1 MKSFLTFL
9 LFIFIS
15 FGSIA
20 QNAFDKRTHSAKK
33 PDNGNKV
40 GNAQTVF
47 GKTNSTASIAGEFP
61 VKYRLKKEFLN
72 FDLEWDETGQ
82 CAISII
88 PKYIKKIE
96 TTNQSLGQYK
106 LMEGVMIQLEEIKK
120 LLQLNDPRKELLLT
134 SYLEDELGFT
144 HLKFQQLFEGIH
156 VNGGQITVHV
166 KENVIQSITNR
177 LYPTS
182 VLTNVNFMD
191 PAAVVKI
198 VLEDIP
204 FIKLD
209 PLGEEILGNKR
220 ITNQRVIVQFD
231 RNSRKVTCC
240 YKIEYRPN
248 LLDWWEY
255 FIEAGT
261 GKIISKVNKTCS
273 IDGPRTASAS
283 DLNAVNRTINTYQIG
298 SNFYLLD
305 ASKSMFNSSASLLPN
320 KGVGVIWTLDAN
332 FQSGSSLF
340 NITSTNNSWS
350 SKAGVSAHFNASV
363 AFDYFKNVHGRN
375 SINGNGGNV
384 VSIVNV
390 NDQNGNKLDNAYWN
404 GEMMF
409 YGNGNTAFTPLAGS
423 LDVGGHE
430 MTHGVVQ
437 NTANLEYK
445 AQPGAINES
454 MADVFGSLLDRNDWQ
469 IGEDITKTSYI
480 PSGALRDLSDPHN
493 GRNNLNQ
500 AGFQPKHMNE
510 YYTGT
515 QDNEG
520 VHINSGIPNH
530 AYFLIANSSVGKD
543 KAEKIYYRA
552 LTVYLTSQSQFVD
565 LRRAVIKSAE
575 DLFGNGSSEASSAIN
590 AFNTVGIFGYNGTG
604 GGGSTGN
611 GNGEVILSANPGTES
626 ILSYNTDLGFVGTFY
641 STNTSGSSF
650 VKKSETPA
658 KRKASITDKGD
669 LAYFVAE
676 DDSRIKGFSLSG
688 TPNESFVSAV
698 GDEFDNVA
706 ISKDG
711 KRMAAVTT
719 LMDSSIYVYDFT
731 LAKWT
736 QFRLYNPTFSEGINT
751 GGVLFADGLEWDY
764 SGQFVVYDAK
774 NLIEGSFGEDIS
786 WWDVGIIQVWDN
798 VKNTWGDGTVK
809 KLFNQLPE
817 NISIGNPTF
826 AKNTGNII
834 AFDVI
839 DTDDD
844 TYSIFGK
851 NTVTGKSDEIT
862 TATMIGYPNYSNK
875 DDQLIYDAKNTSGTE
890 VLAIID
896 LGADKITGSG
906 SPSVLI
912 SDAKW
917 GTWYAQGN
925 RSLLSGAKD
934 ILNFGFPN
942 LPGQPNGNFSGT
954 TITIDLPAGT
964 NVSQLVPT
972 FTLSFLANG
981 TISGVSQV
989 SGVSAVNFSNPV
1001 VYTIKAEDGSTKNYT
1016 IRINFISGVKTI
1028 SKSPIILYPNP
1039 AKDILNIEGPAK
1051 NYVLYDITGREL
1063 QRGDQKTIP
1072 IQTLNPGLYHLALE
1086 MLTGE
1091 IWRMSFVKE

>member
-1 MKSFLTFL
+1 MKNIISSL
-9 LFIFIS
+9 IFILISWSS
-15 FGSIA
+15 FG
-20 QNAFDKRTHSAKK
+20 QNAFDKRVNSDKK
-33 PDNGNKV
+33 PDNGIKI
-40 GNAQTVF
+40 GNAQTIS
-47 GKTNSTASIAGEFP
+47 GKANTHSAIKGNFP
-61 VKYRLKKEFLN
+61 VKYRLSKEFKN
-72 FDLEWDETGQ
+72 FELEWDETGQ
-82 CAISII
+82 CAISIT
-88 PKYIKKIE
+88 PKSALKIE
-96 TTNQSLGQYK
+96 TKIQSLDKYQW
-106 LMEGVMIQLEEIKK
+106 MDGVMKHLVELKKLIQLE
-120 LLQLNDPRKELLLT
+120 DPMKELLLT
-134 SYLEDELGFT
+134 SYETDDLGFT
-144 HLKFQQLFEGIH
+144 HLKFQQVFEGIY
-156 VNGGQITVHV
+156 VNGGQLSVHV
-166 KENVIQSITNR
+166 KEGIIQSITNR
-177 LYPTS
+177 LYPTPA
-182 VLTNVNFMD
+182 LINAHFMD
-191 PAAVVKI
+191 AGTIIKI
-198 VLEDIP
+198 VLDDIP
-204 FIKLD
+204 YEKLD
-209 PLGEEILGNKR
+209 QWGEHLLENKR
-220 ITNQRVIVQFD
+220 ITNQRIIWQED
-231 RNSRKVTCC
+231 RNSRKVICC

-248 LLDWWEY
+248 VLDWYEY

-261 GKIISKVNKTCS
+261 GKILTKVNKTCS
-273 IDGPRTASAS
+273 IDGPRTATAS
-283 DLNAVNRTINTYQIG
+283 DLNSVSRNINTYQVG
-298 SNFYLLD
+298 STYYLLD
-305 ASKSMFNSSASLLPN
+305 ATKPMFNASSSNLPN
-320 KGVGVIWTLDAN
+320 NGVGVVWTLDAN
-332 FQSGSSLF
+332 FKSGSSLF
-340 NITSTNNSWS
+340 NNTSSNNTWS
-350 SKAGVSAHFNASV
+350 SKAAVSAHSNASV

-375 SINGNGGNV
+375 SINGTGGNV
-384 VSIVNV
+384 VSIINV

-409 YGNGNTAFTPLAGS
+409 YGNGNIAFTPLAGS

-454 MADVFGSLLDRNDWQ
+454 MADVFGSLLDRSDWQ

-493 GRNNLNQ
+493 GRSNLNQ

-515 QDNEG
+515 EDNEG

-530 AYFLIANSSVGKD
+530 AYYLIANSSVGKD

-565 LRRAVIKSAE
+565 LRRAIIKSAE
-575 DLFGNGSSEASSAIN
+575 DLFGNGSSEANSAIN
-590 AFNTVGIFGYNGTG
+590 AFNSVGIFGYNGTG

-611 GNGEVILSANPGTES
+611 GNGEVILSANPGTEA
-626 ILSYNTDLGFVGTFY
+626 ILSYNTDLGFSGTFY
-641 STNTSGSSF
+641 STTTSGGSF
-650 VKKSETPA
+650 SKKTETTA

-669 LAYFVAE
+669 LAYFVA
-676 DDSRIKGFSLSG
+676 DVDSRIKGFSLSG
-688 TPNESFVSAV
+688 TPNESYVSAV

-711 KRMAAVTT
+711 KRLAAVTT

-774 NLIEGSFGEDIS
+774 NLIQGSFGEDIT
-786 WWDVGIIQVWDN
+786 WWDIGIIQVWDN
-798 VKNTWGDGTVK
+798 SKNTWGDGTVK

-817 NISIGNPTF
+817 NLSIGNPTF

-839 DTDDD
+839 DTDDN

-862 TATMIGYPNYSNK
+862 TATIIGYPNYSNK
-875 DDQLIYDAKNTSGTE
+875 DNQLIYDAKNTSDVE
-890 VLAIID
+890 VLAIIN

-912 SDAKW
+912 TDAKW

-925 RSLLSGAKD
+925 RALLSGAKD
-934 ILNFGFPN
+934 IINFGFPN
-942 LPGQPNGNFSGT
+942 LPNQPVGQISGT
-954 TITIDLPAGT
+954 TITFDLPSGT

-972 FTLSFLANG
+972 FTLSFLAKG
-981 TISGVSQV
+981 SVSGVSQV
-989 SGVSAVNFSNPV
+989 SGVSSVNFTNPV
-1001 VYTIKAEDGSTKNYT
+1001 VYSIKAEDGSSKNYT
-1016 IRINFISGVKTI
+1016 VRINLISSVKGI
-1028 SKSPIILYPNP
+1028 SKTPVTLFPNP
-1039 AKDILNIEGPAK
+1039 AKETIQIWGPAK
-1051 NYVLYDITGREL
+1051 NYILYDITGREL
-1063 QRGDQKTIP
+1063 QRGDQKI
-1072 IQTLNPGLYHLALE
+1072 IQLQSLNPGMYHLAIE
-1086 MLTGE
+1086 LTSGE
-1091 IWRMSFVKE
+1091 ISRISFVKE